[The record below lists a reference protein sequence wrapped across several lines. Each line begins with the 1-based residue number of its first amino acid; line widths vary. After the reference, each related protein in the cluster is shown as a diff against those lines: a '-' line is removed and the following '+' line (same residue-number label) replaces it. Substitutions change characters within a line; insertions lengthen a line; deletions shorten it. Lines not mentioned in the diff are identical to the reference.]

1 MKINF
6 KKNNSN
12 KETTLGNGDV
22 VIVKSNFNSSIFTLL
37 YFVDTGGSGE
47 DLLKLL
53 DLDDLT
59 TMEINSELVV
69 EFDGDEYEI
78 VKHFAEEEL
87 DCKILEVIPSNQIE
101 IKRI

>member
-1 MKINF
+1 M
-6 KKNNSN
+6 
-12 KETTLGNGDV
+12 
-22 VIVKSNFNSSIFTLL
+22 
-37 YFVDTGGSGE
+37 
-47 DLLKLL
+47 KLL